1 MGFGIHVLPGLQYM
15 YVNTMAMKFP
25 VRYHQLG
32 FQKKGYFSNSFKH
45 PFLEVKYAPGPCLKC
60 TLLQGH
66 VCHMLLEHYAFQMWS
81 WTSRG
86 QNNTK
91 VACLRIYLCPETCVC
106 PSVHHLHSKAYTV
119 SVETSLRLENS
130 CFTPSL
136 KLVISSCFCVMARW
150 PPWQFPLSTLRF

>member
-1 MGFGIHVLPGLQYM
+1 MGLLVPMGISNFGIHVLPGLQYM

-81 WTSRG
+81 WSIFNLEYSSRLLI
-86 QNNTK
+86 
-91 VACLRIYLCPETCVC
+91 A
-106 PSVHHLHSKAYTV
+106 
-119 SVETSLRLENS
+119 
-130 CFTPSL
+130 
-136 KLVISSCFCVMARW
+136 
-150 PPWQFPLSTLRF
+150 